1 MYVEYEAAGH
11 FSAVEEDSSCEQ
23 EVEIGKWIIAY
34 DHEKQQLNTVV
45 SRGGYEQHRSM
56 FWKDVAIC
64 SNVIDSEGKTA
75 LLFGIDIK
83 NQLRQ

>member
-1 MYVEYEAAGH
+1 MEYEAAGH
-11 FSAVEEDSSCEQ
+11 FPAVEEDSSCEQ

-56 FWKDVAIC
+56 F
-64 SNVIDSEGKTA
+64 
-75 LLFGIDIK
+75 
-83 NQLRQ
+83 